1 MPSHKVHNHK
11 LAEKA
16 NELYWR
22 SGQSVNQIA
31 EELDLSKSVLY
42 GMVRPLPAERP
53 CPVCQA
59 ELVFANRTAMEK
71 NLTSCPACDFS
82 GARPEPSQ
90 AASVPADPV
99 PRTLARHSGG
109 SGRLLWGSV
118 FLGIAA
124 GLYFAGRRR

>member
-1 MPSHKVHNHK
+1 MPSHKVHDHK

-16 NELYWR
+16 NELYWH
-22 SGQSVNQIA
+22 SGRSVNQIA

-53 CPVCQA
+53 CPACQA

-71 NLTSCPACDFS
+71 KITSCPACDFS
-82 GARPEPSQ
+82 GARPEPTEATS
-90 AASVPADPV
+90 APMDPT
-99 PRTLARHSGG
+99 PRTLAPYSGG
-109 SGRLLWGSV
+109 SGRLFWGSM

-124 GLYFAGRRR
+124 ALYFTGRRR